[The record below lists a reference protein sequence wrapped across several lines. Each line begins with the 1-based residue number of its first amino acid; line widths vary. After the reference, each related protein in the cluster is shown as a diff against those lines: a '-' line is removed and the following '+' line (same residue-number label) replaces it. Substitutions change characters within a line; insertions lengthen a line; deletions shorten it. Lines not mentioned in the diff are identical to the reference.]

1 MLFFA
6 LVLILVLLRAGTTAS
21 PVGKSRQLIMVKAVV
36 YVLTLESLGHRIL
49 RTVQSYVMVLQIL
62 ALQAFSFAYVLL
74 VFF

>member
-36 YVLTLESLGHRIL
+36 YVLTLRVF
-49 RTVQSYVMVLQIL
+49 RTQNFKNC
-62 ALQAFSFAYVLL
+62 AKLL
-74 VFF
+74 